1 VLNNY
6 VTKIASNVIFAYLQK
21 PANYSKNSDI
31 SYGFGLFWIE
41 RTSKVDSS
49 FEYFSLNSFPKSR
62 SVGYCG
68 SSNFDTIASLHKNL
82 GTFREKSNSLEVS

>member
-1 VLNNY
+1 MQNNY
-6 VTKIASNVIFAYLQK
+6 VTGIASNVIFAYLQK
-21 PANYSKNSDI
+21 PLGYSENSDI

-41 RTSKVDSS
+41 RTSKIDSS

-68 SSNFDTIASLHKNL
+68 SSKFDTVASLRRNL
-82 GTFREKSNSLEVS
+82 GVFRKK